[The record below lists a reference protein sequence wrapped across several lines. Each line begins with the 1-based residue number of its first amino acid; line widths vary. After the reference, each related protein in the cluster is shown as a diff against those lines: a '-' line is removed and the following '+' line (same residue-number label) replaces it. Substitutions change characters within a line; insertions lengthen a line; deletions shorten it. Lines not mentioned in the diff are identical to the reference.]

1 MAASYHSPC
10 WLIISCVAVVIR
22 DHCETSQRGWQTDKH
37 FPHLK
42 TTNNI
47 HHISWK
53 SKFWSKYELLKF
65 YSRPNEISREK
76 RSNFPLRSNKTIWPN
91 LTIVKMWTLGLSRGR
106 NISRLYH
113 LDGLA
118 MILFQEGTPKVKRR
132 MEHNFFF
139 RGRNFH
145 WNWII
150 FHHVKR
156 QSVKNPMNQINWPS
170 VNFILQKT
178 SEILKCTWTCMVD
191 IRHRCTLVMLVVL
204 FCILSGWFS
213 GLFR

>member
-53 SKFWSKYELLKF
+53 SNVWSKYELLKF

-139 RGRNFH
+139 GEGISTEIESFFIMSNDKALKIP
-145 WNWII
+145 WIKLI
-150 FHHVKR
+150 DP
-156 QSVKNPMNQINWPS
+156 Q
-170 VNFILQKT
+170 L
-178 SEILKCTWTCMVD
+178 
-191 IRHRCTLVMLVVL
+191 
-204 FCILSGWFS
+204 ILSFKKPLKFWNVHEHVWLISDIGVP
-213 GLFR
+213 

>member
-53 SKFWSKYELLKF
+53 SNVWSKYELLKF

-91 LTIVKMWTLGLSRGR
+91 LTIVKMWTLGLAEEETFQDSIIWMAWRWYCSKKGPQR
-106 NISRLYH
+106 LKEGWNTIFFSVVFSIACCFHALICSISLLITR
-113 LDGLA
+113 
-118 MILFQEGTPKVKRR
+118 
-132 MEHNFFF
+132 
-139 RGRNFH
+139 
-145 WNWII
+145 
-150 FHHVKR
+150 
-156 QSVKNPMNQINWPS
+156 WP
-170 VNFILQKT
+170 V
-178 SEILKCTWTCMVD
+178 
-191 IRHRCTLVMLVVL
+191 
-204 FCILSGWFS
+204 
-213 GLFR
+213 